1 MLDRCVRT
9 RWGGLADGQFRPSGF
24 FHVAQSGG
32 VFWLVDPEGGRFLSK
47 GVNTV
52 RFDQDEIRG
61 TKRLPY
67 AEACTRKYGSAAAWR
82 SAVARRLIGW
92 GFNTLGSWSDET
104 VAANTHLA
112 VTRNTELGMS
122 FAKLANERAGSGPRH
137 EFPDVFDPGF
147 EPHVAR
153 RARNMCSPDIGNAN
167 LIGWFIDNELR
178 WGPDWRG
185 PDELLLFFLWL
196 SPGTPGR
203 VAAVAFLRERY
214 ADFAAFN
221 AVWRTQATTWDAFE
235 TIDRIESVFSRKPPS
250 ERDGKDEAVA
260 NAAEPRRA
268 SFFADCDDFL
278 ALVAERYF
286 GLTTAA
292 IKAADPHHLVLG
304 SRFAFPPPVTVIE
317 AAVRHVDVITFN
329 CYAFDADNVLTTYAA
344 GGKPCLIGEFSF
356 RGADSGLP
364 NTSGGGPV
372 VATQSERAAAFERYV
387 TKALRH
393 PCIVGY
399 HWFEHADQ
407 PAEGRFDGENCNY
420 GTVTIDDNVYETLTE
435 TMTTVNAQAE
445 TIHAIAEVMA

>member
-9 RWGGLADGQFRPSGF
+9 RWDGLADDQFSASGF

-32 VFWLVDPEGGRFLSK
+32 VFWLVDPDGGRFLSK

-61 TKRLPY
+61 TKRVPY

-82 SAVARRLIGW
+82 SAAAQRLIGW
-92 GFNTLGSWSDET
+92 GFNTLGSWSDEA
-104 VAANTHLA
+104 VAANAHLA
-112 VTRNTELGMS
+112 ITANLELGWS
-122 FAKLANERAGSGPRH
+122 FVKQANERAGDGPRH

-147 EPHVAR
+147 EPYVKQ
-153 RARNMCSPDIGNAN
+153 RARDMCSPRIGDAN
-167 LIGWFIDNELR
+167 ILGWFIDNELR

-185 PDELLLFFLWL
+185 PTELLTLFLRL
-196 SPGTPGR
+196 SPRTPGR
-203 VAAVAFLRERY
+203 VTAIAFLRERY

-221 AVWRTQATTWDAFE
+221 AAWLTQATTWDAFE
-235 TIDRIESVFSRKPPS
+235 ALDRIEPVYQRKPPH
-250 ERDGKDEAVA
+250 ERSAKDETTANVA
-260 NAAEPRRA
+260 DPRRA

-278 ALVAERYF
+278 ALAAERYF

-304 SRFAFPPPVTVIE
+304 SRFAFPPAVAVIK
-317 AAVRHVDVITFN
+317 AAARHVDVISSN
-329 CYAFDADNVLTTYAA
+329 CYSLDPDDVLSTYAPT
-344 GGKPCLIGEFSF
+344 GKPCLIGEFSF

-364 NTSGGGPV
+364 NTSGGGPI
-372 VATQSERAAAFERYV
+372 VATQSERAAAFDRYV

-393 PCIVGY
+393 PHLVGY

-407 PAEGRFDGENCNY
+407 PAEGRFDGEDCNY
-420 GTVTIDDNVYETLTE
+420 GTVTIDDNVYETLTT

-445 TIHAIAEVMA
+445 TIHAIAEAIA